1 MSKPRILIAEDEKD
15 IRELLEYSL
24 GKEGYK
30 VKSAPDGNVALRLA
44 EEYVPDI
51 FILDVMMPGMDGI
64 ELCRKL
70 RENAKFDNSF
80 IVILTARSEEY
91 SEVAGFDAGADD
103 YIAKPVKLRS
113 LIRRLEALQRR
124 SLKNDPEFI
133 EVGPF
138 RIDKDK
144 YLVYSNGE
152 EIVLPRKEFELV
164 YLLASYPNKVVS
176 RDKIFQQIW
185 GKEVIVL
192 DRTIDVHIRRLR
204 KKIGEDFI
212 KTVKGVGYKF
222 SIEE

>member
-15 IRELLEYSL
+15 IREMLEYSL

-30 VKSAPDGNVALRLA
+30 VKSAPDGAVALKIA
-44 EEYVPDI
+44 EDYVPDI

-70 RENAKFDNSF
+70 RENAKYDNSF
-80 IVILTARSEEY
+80 IVILTARGEEY

-103 YIAKPVKLRS
+103 YITKPVKLRS
-113 LIRRLEALQRR
+113 LVRRLEALQRR
-124 SLKNDPEFI
+124 SLKTDPEFI

-144 YLVYSNGE
+144 YLVIKGDE

-164 YLLASYPNKVVS
+164 YLLASNPNKVVN

-204 KKIGEDFI
+204 KKIGEEFI

-222 SIEE
+222 SIDD